1 MDDQEYAWR
10 RQAIVRMSAS
20 CICAEEVPVKR
31 GSVGRGRIDV
41 LCKPKLQDLA
51 KLTLAIEVKAH
62 RVVGDRQLG
71 PWLKQAADYV
81 GAEPEN
87 GWPPIV
93 AAFIWLVGVQL
104 NSDSNEQLR
113 MDGMVQLAQ

>member
-10 RQAIVRMSAS
+10 RQAIARMSAS

-71 PWLKQAADYV
+71 PWLKQA
-81 GAEPEN
+81 
-87 GWPPIV
+87 PITWELDPRT
-93 AAFIWLVGVQL
+93 AGRQL
-104 NSDSNEQLR
+104 SPHSSGSLEFS
-113 MDGMVQLAQ
+113 